1 MQQQQQQHNTKRGNN
16 NRKNT
21 NKNYFST
28 EIVAATQEK
37 EIKNQWERA
46 RGEGREKKNNI
57 MRQQQGRVSPRAE
70 LVGTEEQEEE
80 EEAEVG
86 NGGKQNKIY

>member
-1 MQQQQQQHNTKRGNN
+1 
-16 NRKNT
+16 
-21 NKNYFST
+21 
-28 EIVAATQEK
+28 
-37 EIKNQWERA
+37 
-46 RGEGREKKNNI
+46 
-57 MRQQQGRVSPRAE
+57 MRQQQGRVSPRAK